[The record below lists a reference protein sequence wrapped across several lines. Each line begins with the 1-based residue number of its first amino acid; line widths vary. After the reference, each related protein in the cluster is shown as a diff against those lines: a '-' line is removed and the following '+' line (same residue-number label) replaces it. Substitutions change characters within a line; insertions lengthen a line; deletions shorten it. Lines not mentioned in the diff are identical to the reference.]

1 MCNPNFKIFRVSNR
15 GSNVNET
22 IANQEYRV
30 NIPSELRIPNKII
43 KVEVI
48 SGSMTINTDSTF
60 DTLAEIGVISNLPNG
75 FDSEVE
81 TGSFNCG
88 NYNLLYT
95 IDTSTYDKQNVARI
109 CFQKSSCNFQFLT
122 STIPEKLIFQSVGN
136 TGSGILAP
144 LTVDSYISF
153 VLKLSYFDK
162 E

>member
-81 TGSFNCG
+81 TGSFT
-88 NYNLLYT
+88 LY
-95 IDTSTYDKQNVARI
+95 Y
-109 CFQKSSCNFQFLT
+109 
-122 STIPEKLIFQSVGN
+122 
-136 TGSGILAP
+136 
-144 LTVDSYISF
+144 
-153 VLKLSYFDK
+153 
-162 E
+162 